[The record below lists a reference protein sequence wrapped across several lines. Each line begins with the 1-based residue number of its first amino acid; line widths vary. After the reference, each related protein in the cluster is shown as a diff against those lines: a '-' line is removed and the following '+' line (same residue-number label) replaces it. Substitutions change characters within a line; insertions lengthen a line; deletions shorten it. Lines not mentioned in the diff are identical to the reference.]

1 MRPCL
6 RAGLVAFICAC
17 VTPLSLFADSAA
29 VLPFANVS
37 AASVPNASNLD
48 WIGQSV
54 AETIRETLGARGLI
68 TLDRETVEDAYRRLQ
83 LRPLAEVTQGSV
95 LKIGETLA
103 AEQMIHGSFAFTPAP
118 PGPPASSK
126 GSLRIQ
132 ARISDRR
139 RFRESPEMVETGP
152 IEDLATLETHL
163 AWRAL
168 AFLAPA
174 QAPKEDEF
182 RSLRPPVHLD
192 ALESYIRGLLAHDPD
207 QQEKFFNQAL
217 RLDPDFSHPAL
228 ELGKLRY
235 ERKEYRP
242 AADLLQKIEPQDM
255 HYREASFLL
264 GLARYQSGDFPGA
277 QHAFQTI
284 AETVPLSEVYNNL
297 GAAENRQNLPQAV
310 DSFRK
315 ALEGD
320 PNDPTYLFNLGYALF
335 KKGDFAAAAD
345 RFRAVLD
352 RDPSDSVATLLLGR
366 CLKKQGL
373 RSGPDGAADA
383 RLQALERLKNTY
395 EEQAY
400 RQLKSMLDAK
410 TP

>member
-6 RAGLVAFICAC
+6 RAGLLAC
-17 VTPLSLFADSAA
+17 VTGLSLFADSAA
-29 VLPFANVS
+29 VLPFANTS
-37 AASVPNASNLD
+37 GASVPNAANLD

-83 LRPLAEVTQGSV
+83 LRPLAEVTEGSV
-95 LKIGETLA
+95 LKLGEALD
-103 AEQMIHGSFAFTPAP
+103 AELMIHGSFSVTPASA
-118 PGPPASSK
+118 GTTSK

-139 RFRESPEMVETGP
+139 RFRQSPDLVETGT
-152 IEDLATLETHL
+152 IEDLATLQAHL

-168 AFLAPA
+168 VFLAPA

-182 RSLRPPVHLD
+182 RSLRPPARLD
-192 ALESYIRGLLAHDPD
+192 ALESYIRGLLARDID
-207 QQEKFFNQAL
+207 QKEKFFNQAL
-217 RLDPDFSHPAL
+217 RLDPEFSHPAL
-228 ELGKLRY
+228 DLGKIRF
-235 ERKEYRP
+235 ERKEFRP
-242 AADLLQKIEPQDM
+242 AAELLEKIDPQDM

-277 QHAFQTI
+277 QRAFQI
-284 AETVPLSEVYNNL
+284 VAETVPLSEVYNNL
-297 GAAENRQNLPQAV
+297 GASENRQNLPHAV

-320 PNDPTYLFNLGYALF
+320 PNDPAYHFNLGYALF
-335 KKGDFAAAAD
+335 KRGDFTDAAD

-352 RDPSDSVATLLLGR
+352 RDPADSIATLLLGR

-373 RSGPDGAADA
+373 RNTGPDAAADA
-383 RLQALERLKNTY
+383 RLQSLERLKNTY

-410 TP
+410 TK